1 MTSTRTRN
9 PLTNLISLF
18 LCGLLA
24 GIVVAAAALPAAA
37 VAGLTAKAGADTFE
51 NLPSE
56 LQTPPLPLTTK
67 VLNDKGQYVTSLH
80 GDQNRVNVT
89 LSQVPESLQHA
100 VIAIEDSRFYEHHG
114 VDLKGI
120 LRAFVSSGSG
130 STQGAST
137 LTQQYVRQDLALTA
151 TSDAARAAAVQ
162 QTLGRKLREIRY
174 AVALEKKFNKQQ
186 ILEKYLN
193 TVYFGRG
200 AYGVAVAAQRYFNK
214 SVDQLTLGESALLA
228 SFIQS
233 PGYYPLHLDKAEVR
247 RNYVLTRMQ
256 QLGYITSAQENDGK
270 KNKPTLNLTP
280 LPSTCLPNGAITAQ
294 NNWGYFC
301 DYLRIWAQQQPS
313 LGATPDERWSAIRTG
328 GYTIK
333 LSLDPDM
340 QAAAQHSVDNVGGGR
355 GADLT
360 QGVVFIEP
368 GTGRIRS
375 LAVNRTFD
383 QAPKGAAGRALKQY
397 NENPLLTGDPE
408 NQTTSTG
415 YPSGSTFKMFT
426 MLAALRQGMQ
436 LDTGFY
442 SGQTYTTKAKGDD
455 GEPYTVAN
463 ANSNGSMNGYRDMW
477 SGFGESVN
485 TYFIQ
490 LEIAAKVTNVAKA
503 ARDAGISFFPGA
515 TGTNSYDSIIKGG
528 DNPGRLSLTFGQ
540 GSDTWPLYMA
550 NAYATVAAEGKYCE
564 PTPIQSVQGPDGK
577 TLSLGAP
584 NCKQVFSKGVADAAT
599 DAARCPVAQSAQAG
613 HCGWATGGSVGNA
626 VGRPMAGK
634 TGSTPGNRQVWFAG
648 FVPQL
653 AGASFS
659 TDTDNPFH
667 GADNNDS
674 PDIANYIFGPA
685 MANAVDGMPE
695 KGFDPP
701 PDSLANGG
709 VHSHAGEPANP
720 TPSPKAGG
728 SGGTVRP
735 GTGGG
740 TTQGTGHGTP
750 TKGPGHGPTGLPP
763 FALYNPGF
771 TTSNGR
777 RAKPQV

>member
-1 MTSTRTRN
+1 M
-9 PLTNLISLF
+9 
-18 LCGLLA
+18 
-24 GIVVAAAALPAAA
+24 
-37 VAGLTAKAGADTFE
+37 
-51 NLPSE
+51 
-56 LQTPPLPLTTK
+56 
-67 VLNDKGQYVTSLH
+67 
-80 GDQNRVNVT
+80 
-89 LSQVPESLQHA
+89 
-100 VIAIEDSRFYEHHG
+100 
-114 VDLKGI
+114 
-120 LRAFVSSGSG
+120 
-130 STQGAST
+130 
-137 LTQQYVRQDLALTA
+137 
-151 TSDAARAAAVQ
+151 
-162 QTLGRKLREIRY
+162 
-174 AVALEKKFNKQQ
+174 
-186 ILEKYLN
+186 
-193 TVYFGRG
+193 
-200 AYGVAVAAQRYFNK
+200 AVAAQRYFNK

-503 ARDAGISFFPGA
+503 RARRRHLVLPRRDRHEQLRLDHQGWRQPRPSLADVRSGFGHLAALHGECVRDSGRRGEILRADAHPVGA
-515 TGTNSYDSIIKGG
+515 G
-528 DNPGRLSLTFGQ
+528 PGRQDPQPGRSEL
-540 GSDTWPLYMA
+540 
-550 NAYATVAAEGKYCE
+550 
-564 PTPIQSVQGPDGK
+564 
-577 TLSLGAP
+577 
-584 NCKQVFSKGVADAAT
+584 
-599 DAARCPVAQSAQAG
+599 QAG
-613 HCGWATGGSVGNA
+613 LQQGRRRRGHRRGALP
-626 VGRPMAGK
+626 GRP
-634 TGSTPGNRQVWFAG
+634 
-648 FVPQL
+648 
-653 AGASFS
+653 
-659 TDTDNPFH
+659 
-667 GADNNDS
+667 
-674 PDIANYIFGPA
+674 
-685 MANAVDGMPE
+685 
-695 KGFDPP
+695 
-701 PDSLANGG
+701 
-709 VHSHAGEPANP
+709 
-720 TPSPKAGG
+720 
-728 SGGTVRP
+728 VRP
-735 GTGGG
+735 GRPLRLGHRWLCRQRGGSPDG
-740 TTQGTGHGTP
+740 RQDRFDAGQP
-750 TKGPGHGPTGLPP
+750 PGVVRRLRP
-763 FALYNPGF
+763 AA
-771 TTSNGR
+771 GR
-777 RAKPQV
+777 SVVLHRH